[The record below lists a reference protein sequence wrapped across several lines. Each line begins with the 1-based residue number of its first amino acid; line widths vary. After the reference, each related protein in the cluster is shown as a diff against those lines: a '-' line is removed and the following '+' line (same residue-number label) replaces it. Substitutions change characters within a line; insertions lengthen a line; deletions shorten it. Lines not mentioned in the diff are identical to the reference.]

1 MKKAHYLV
9 LLFFSLLLLFYPNIS
24 YAEQSIEEQTI
35 QAQKES
41 LGIGEFL
48 KKAEEYTKEVFG
60 DTDYNTLFEEAIS
73 GNIDNKKLGNSILN
87 LLGKETLS
95 SVRTIGIIIVIIVIH
110 SIVKSISD
118 HLENKSIAQ
127 LTYYVQ
133 YILIVT
139 LIMSSFADILS
150 MVKDTI
156 QNLVAFSNLLIP
168 ILMTLILTTGN
179 IASVG
184 MLQPI
189 LLFMI
194 TFIGNLVNQI
204 LIPILLVSTVLAI
217 ISKVS
222 DRIALDRFSKF
233 FKSSI
238 VWALGVILT
247 LFVSL
252 VSLEGTLSSSVDG
265 VTAKTTKAA
274 VSSFIPVVGK
284 ILGDAVDTVIGC
296 TSILK
301 NAVGVVGVI
310 SILGICILPVIKLV
324 LLMATYYIG
333 AAICEPIADEKIVK
347 LLEQVGDTFK
357 ILLAILCSI
366 SVLLIIGTTLVMK
379 ISNSGLMYR

>member
-9 LLFFSLLLLFYPNIS
+9 LLFFSLLLLFYPNVS
-24 YAEQSIEEQTI
+24 YAEESIEEQTI

-168 ILMTLILTTGN
+168 ILMALILTTGN

-274 VSSFIPVVGK
+274 ISSFIPVVGK

-310 SILGICILPVIKLV
+310 TILGICILPVIKLV

>member
-9 LLFFSLLLLFYPNIS
+9 LLFLSLLMLFYPNVS
-24 YAEQSIEEQTI
+24 YAEESIEEQTI

-310 SILGICILPVIKLV
+310 TILGICILPVIKLV

>member
-9 LLFFSLLLLFYPNIS
+9 LLFFSLLLLFYPNVS
-24 YAEQSIEEQTI
+24 YAEESIEEQTI

-95 SVRTIGIIIVIIVIH
+95 SVGTIGIIIVIIVIH

-310 SILGICILPVIKLV
+310 TILGICILPVIKLV

-333 AAICEPIADEKIVK
+333 AVICEPIADEKIVK

>member
-9 LLFFSLLLLFYPNIS
+9 LLFFSLLLLFYPNVS
-24 YAEQSIEEQTI
+24 YAEESIEEQTI

-168 ILMTLILTTGN
+168 ILMALILTTGN

-252 VSLEGTLSSSVDG
+252 VSLEGTLSTSVDG

-310 SILGICILPVIKLV
+310 TILGICILPVIKLV

>member
-9 LLFFSLLLLFYPNIS
+9 LLFLSLLLLFYPNVS
-24 YAEQSIEEQTI
+24 YAEESIEEQTI

-95 SVRTIGIIIVIIVIH
+95 SVRTIGIIIVIILIH

-310 SILGICILPVIKLV
+310 TILGICILPVIKLV

>member
-310 SILGICILPVIKLV
+310 TILGICILPVIKLV

>member
-9 LLFFSLLLLFYPNIS
+9 LLFFSLLLLFYPNVS
-24 YAEQSIEEQTI
+24 YAEESIEEQTI

-310 SILGICILPVIKLV
+310 TILGICILPVIKLV

>member
-9 LLFFSLLLLFYPNIS
+9 LLFLSLLLLFYPNIS
-24 YAEQSIEEQTI
+24 YAEESIEEQTI

-87 LLGKETLS
+87 LLGKETLG

-274 VSSFIPVVGK
+274 ISSFIPVVGK

-310 SILGICILPVIKLV
+310 TILGICILPVIKLV